1 MEGELTYA
9 YKKGHLVKNWKY
21 YSPNDLSLIP
31 NWHNFKIEI
40 LKCNSKTQMKMTQSF
55 FEII

>member
-21 YSPNDLSLIP
+21 YSPNDLSSIP
-31 NWHNFKIEI
+31 NTHNVKIEI
-40 LKCNSKTQMKMTQSF
+40 LKFDSMTQMKMTQSF